1 MDERPEALSPFT
13 YLDIVNYLI
22 SVANAYTMQEFRN
35 FKSLEAYDRSSDH
48 FRRMHR
54 PKPSDHFVMAMI
66 TRGKTI

>member
-35 FKSLEAYDRSSDH
+35 FKSLEAYEQFCCGWVQDLET
-48 FRRMHR
+48 
-54 PKPSDHFVMAMI
+54 PKPVMLK
-66 TRGKTI
+66 G